1 VIHTIDCETLAA
13 LETEDGDWIDLAW
26 TAAAKEGAVGV
37 ARVQITV
44 ENARGVLA
52 QLCRIIAENEGDI
65 LNIRTARR
73 SIDFFDL
80 VFDVEV
86 ADARHLTNILAA
98 LRTLK
103 AVREVSRLR
112 G

>member
-1 VIHTIDCETLAA
+1 
-13 LETEDGDWIDLAW
+13 
-26 TAAAKEGAVGV
+26 
-37 ARVQITV
+37 
-44 ENARGVLA
+44 VLA

-73 SIDFFDL
+73 SVDFFDL

-86 ADARHLTNILAA
+86 ADARHLTNIIAA
-98 LRTLK
+98 LRTSK
-103 AVREVSRLR
+103 AVRDVHRQR